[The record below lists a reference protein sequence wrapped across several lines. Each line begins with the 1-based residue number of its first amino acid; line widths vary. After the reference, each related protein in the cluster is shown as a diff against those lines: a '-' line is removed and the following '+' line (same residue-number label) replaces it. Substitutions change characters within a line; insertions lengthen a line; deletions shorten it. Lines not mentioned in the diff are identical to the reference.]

1 MSSTEAAYLVT
12 LSTNIQIK
20 NGDVLFFDMGD
31 SFNIH
36 DIAKK
41 MKNLFPYSKSKIVI
55 KSLENE
61 EKISEKLVYDKEIL
75 STKENKIYI
84 ARDKNF
90 NYQNKFKEN
99 FDNFKNDFLSKK
111 LNEEELV
118 FKINKCIN

>member
-12 LSTNIQIK
+12 LVQIYRLKMEMFYFLIWEIVLTFMILQK
-20 NGDVLFFDMGD
+20 NEKSISLF
-31 SFNIH
+31 
-36 DIAKK
+36 
-41 MKNLFPYSKSKIVI
+41 KSKIVI

-61 EKISEKLVYDKEIL
+61 EKISEKLVYDNEEIL

-99 FDNFKNDFLSKK
+99 FDNFKSDFLSKK
-111 LNEEELV
+111 LNEDELV